1 MPDRTPQN
9 AAEDAEP
16 AEARTPDAAQA
27 AGGASEHAE
36 VPREQLESA
45 LRRAA
50 EGDERAWRWIVDRY
64 ARRVFGLLHA
74 QCGEAETAEEL
85 TQSTF
90 CTVVTKIGEYTEQG
104 RFEAWLFRIA
114 MNRLRDE
121 MRRRRRHAVPV
132 EHDTLAGLVGERGP
146 AAGRGGASGPADAA
160 AEGFDLEEIGA
171 LREALARL
179 PEADRLVIHLRHAAG
194 MSFKGIGEYLGQ
206 PLGTV
211 LARHHRALRKL
222 REDLAPRPDAS
233 DAAPSAGSR
242 SPGEEIP

>member
-1 MPDRTPQN
+1 MPERQPQN
-9 AAEDAEP
+9 AADDAEP
-16 AEARTPDAAQA
+16 AGPVGVPGDG
-27 AGGASEHAE
+27 AGGDHPD
-36 VPREQLESA
+36 VPREELESA
-45 LRRAA
+45 LHRAA
-50 EGDERAWRWIVDRY
+50 GGDERAWRWIVDRY

-132 EHDTLAGLVGERGP
+132 EHDTLAGLVGEQGP
-146 AAGRGGASGPADAA
+146 AAGRGGAGGGGTGGDI
-160 AEGFDLEEIGA
+160 DLEEIGA

-222 REDLAPRPDAS
+222 REDLTPGPEGS
-233 DAAPSAGSR
+233 ETSSPAGSR
-242 SPGEEIP
+242 SRGEEIP

>member
-1 MPDRTPQN
+1 MPERQPQN
-9 AAEDAEP
+9 AADDAE
-16 AEARTPDAAQA
+16 A
-27 AGGASEHAE
+27 AGPVAGTGGDHPD
-36 VPREQLESA
+36 VPRAELESA

-121 MRRRRRHAVPV
+121 MRRRRRHAMPV
-132 EHDTLAGLVGERGP
+132 EHDTLAGLVGEQGP
-146 AAGRGGASGPADAA
+146 AAGRGGATAGPGAA
-160 AEGFDLEEIGA
+160 AADFGSEEIGA
-171 LREALARL
+171 LREAMARL

-222 REDLAPRPDAS
+222 REDLTPGPDAPE
-233 DAAPSAGSR
+233 AMPPAGSR
-242 SPGEEIP
+242 SHEEEIP